1 MQKKIEK
8 TILHNIKD
16 DDIDMPMQT
25 TFDTWCWFLQG

>member
-16 DDIDMPMQT
+16 DDMICLCKPLLILGVG
-25 TFDTWCWFLQG
+25 F